1 MFHFFSHN
9 AQVTITACFDPHKNG
24 DFTFQPQQFTGS
36 NLKVNIAEGHTSSVF
51 SLQCEVEFPVPDAF
65 RLSKFSRLTP
75 ESPVDDEII
84 NCTIFFVG
92 LRMRFFSG
100 QFGICQKY
108 EHLHHGFGPELFF
121 FPKRNDLRLNSPAD
135 DFENKVTSLSSED
148 QVKKVLQS
156 LNSGNPRR
164 AVGGGLDPYVFFR
177 QALLL
182 DENGAYMSHNRYN
195 TDRIRQAHDV
205 TFCDF
210 EKLKADAKSYNSR
223 YLSMRLDELIMQAW
237 DFKLLALNAFGN
249 SDDLIKCNFAQC
261 DAILQF
267 FDVHSDYLTKKF
279 RVGSLWDEKLSHVCE
294 SCASK
299 SNGSRRVLRS
309 HCVDHVFDYLNDD
322 LEGLEYVR
330 KQSSYLRRVSFSKKT
345 YEQLLDLFVT
355 EKRDRKMIPLESF
368 YQSIDA
374 LLHQEDVTDR
384 NSSVADRHPL
394 MWKLVSCRSEGNFK
408 ETMMSKCDYAGL
420 CNAFFEPSSNRG
432 FDPPKKFVP
441 RFPIDLYE
449 NERHEF
455 DENQCSAK
463 YPATSD
469 GNIACSLSSRP
480 SLNNAHH
487 FRSIFNAVERVSHPS
502 SSEMANRDERTRIE
516 AEYTSCKHTLFNLD

>member
-1 MFHFFSHN
+1 M
-9 AQVTITACFDPHKNG
+9 TACFDPEKNG
-24 DFTFQPQQFTGS
+24 DFMFQSQQFTGS

-65 RLSKFSRLTP
+65 RQSQFSRLTP
-75 ESPVDDEII
+75 ENPVDDEII

-108 EHLHHGFGPELFF
+108 EHLHHGFGPELVF

-135 DFENKVTSLSSED
+135 NFEIKFSPED

-156 LNSGNPRR
+156 LNSGNPRK
-164 AVGGGLDPYVFFR
+164 AVGGGEDSYIYFR

-182 DENGAYMSHNRYN
+182 DENGAYMSHNGYN
-195 TDRIRQAHDV
+195 PIRIRRAHDV
-205 TFCDF
+205 SFCDF
-210 EKLKADAKSYNSR
+210 EKLQADEKCYNSR

-237 DFKLLALNAFGN
+237 DFKLLALSAFGN
-249 SDDLIKCNFAQC
+249 SADLNECNFAQC

-267 FDVHSDYLTKKF
+267 FDVHSDHLTKRF
-279 RVGSLWDEKLSHVCE
+279 RVGSLWDEKLSRVCQ

-345 YEQLLDLFVT
+345 YLQLLDLFVT
-355 EKRDRKMIPLESF
+355 EKLERKTIPLDSF
-368 YQSIDA
+368 YRSIDT
-374 LLHQEDVTDR
+374 LLHQEDVNDR

-420 CNAFFEPSSNRG
+420 CNAFFEPSTNRG
-432 FDPPKKFVP
+432 FDPPKKFDP
-441 RFPIDLYE
+441 RFPINLYE
-449 NERHEF
+449 NERYEF
-455 DENQCSAK
+455 DESQSSAR

-469 GNIACSLSSRP
+469 GHAACSLSSRP

-487 FRSIFNAVERVSHPS
+487 FRSIFSAVERVAHPS

-516 AEYTSCKHTLFNLD
+516 AEYTSCKHALFNLD